1 MKKVTLLAI
10 PLMSLGLVWSSSAF
24 AATDGQNP
32 DPASRKTPVSA
43 SLISDDTNP
52 VPPVPEINGPD
63 PSKPDETGPTGPFA
77 LSYVPRSLETASTKL
92 KDSGE
97 QTIPF
102 TMTEAQNGH
111 VGVKD
116 KTRGSKGWQ
125 LTAALKW
132 TDKIPVAGAKIE
144 FSNGDNPGVD
154 TLIKNNKGTLDGSNP
169 AADLQPL
176 TAPEKAS
183 ISSGGTA
190 GSTVDAV
197 GDTVE
202 IMSATDMTEPTNPA
216 PDAPPYYYNG
226 VYDYK
231 LGKASLILPETNK
244 IKVGQY
250 AAEIQWNL
258 GLLPVPTP

>member
-1 MKKVTLLAI
+1 M
-10 PLMSLGLVWSSSAF
+10 
-24 AATDGQNP
+24 
-32 DPASRKTPVSA
+32 
-43 SLISDDTNP
+43 
-52 VPPVPEINGPD
+52 
-63 PSKPDETGPTGPFA
+63 
-77 LSYVPRSLETASTKL
+77 
-92 KDSGE
+92 
-97 QTIPF
+97 
-102 TMTEAQNGH
+102 
-111 VGVKD
+111 
-116 KTRGSKGWQ
+116 
-125 LTAALKW
+125 
-132 TDKIPVAGAKIE
+132 
-144 FSNGDNPGVD
+144 
-154 TLIKNNKGTLDGSNP
+154 DGSNP

-183 ISSGGTA
+183 ISSGGTAGKITLTA